1 MASDP
6 DDVDGQAMAL
16 TPAEAKVLVAAVG
29 EPATPNAE
37 RGAGPATYHP
47 MHAPHGVRPG
57 APSKPVP
64 ALWRVGSTLLVL
76 VACTLI
82 GGAIAVEQG
91 HLRLNAALI
100 WVRQRA
106 QARFAPSALLSC
118 HAHLLLGS
126 VQALGVLEP
135 WANPGRGDHPP
146 ASPLEAT
153 TGAGHCEASAPGG
166 LREHHDELLGAAHV
180 RSGET

>member
-6 DDVDGQAMAL
+6 DDVNGQAMMAL
-16 TPAEAKVLVAAVG
+16 TPAEAQVLVAAVG

-57 APSKPVP
+57 APAKPVP
-64 ALWRVGSTLLVL
+64 APWRVGSTLLVL

-100 WVRQRA
+100 WVRRRA
-106 QARFAPSALLSC
+106 KARFAPGAPPLSRR
-118 HAHLLLGS
+118 APRVWFASGSRLRRFGTLGS
-126 VQALGVLEP
+126 RWP
-135 WANPGRGDHPP
+135 
-146 ASPLEAT
+146 
-153 TGAGHCEASAPGG
+153 
-166 LREHHDELLGAAHV
+166 
-180 RSGET
+180 